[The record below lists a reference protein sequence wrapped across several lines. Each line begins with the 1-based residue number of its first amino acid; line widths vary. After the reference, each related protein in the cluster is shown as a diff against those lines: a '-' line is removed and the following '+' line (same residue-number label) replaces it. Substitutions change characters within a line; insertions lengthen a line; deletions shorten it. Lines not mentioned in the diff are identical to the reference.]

1 MDKDFNMY
9 AILNNNKQIYLTKFK
24 NKDIVSI
31 AIKGF
36 IDNNNEELII
46 QELEEL
52 QQIIQKSIN
61 QLKQGKTNV

>member
-31 AIKGF
+31 VVKGF

-61 QLKQGKTNV
+61 QLKQEKTDA